1 MKSDDKINIRLMIL
15 SLFLALLAYS
25 FTPGCA
31 TTRDCSKYSATDVK
45 MCKCIRDNGD
55 YKRAKKCSEVA
66 NRIYREK
73 ARKQCY
79 RTCYDMIDCER
90 CLDI

>member
-1 MKSDDKINIRLMIL
+1 MKIDDKINIRLIIMSI
-15 SLFLALLAYS
+15 FLALVAYS
-25 FTPGCA
+25 FATSCA
-31 TTRDCSKYSATDVK
+31 MPQDCSKYSTIDVR